1 MNIYHCNPIL
11 HSQVLIKG
19 VKGMSKKNDR
29 LNHLIDIIK
38 SKNGASIK
46 ELATL
51 LDVSEMTIRRD
62 LTILEKNNIVNNVYG
77 AAIYNP
83 EYKHEHIEF
92 PYEITSEQL
101 KQDIEKSKIGSY
113 AASLIQPN
121 DLVVIDTGTTTEML
135 ATHIRDDINA
145 TILCYNANILNSLR
159 TKENLTLI
167 FSGGRYHPKTQM
179 VESQEGISL
188 ISSMRFNKAFISA
201 AGIHKNL
208 GVTCVYPYEIATKK
222 AIMQSSLEKILLL
235 DSNKFNQVKPAFFAN
250 LEDFDIIITD
260 NSIPS
265 EWKNEIDN
273 LNIKLIIVD

>member
-1 MNIYHCNPIL
+1 
-11 HSQVLIKG
+11 
-19 VKGMSKKNDR
+19 MSKKNDR
-29 LNHLIDIIK
+29 LNRLIDIIK

-51 LDVSEMTIRRD
+51 LEVSEMTIRRD
-62 LTILEKNNIVNNVYG
+62 LSILEQNNVVNNVYG

-83 EYKHEHIEF
+83 EYKFDSIEF
-92 PYEITSEQL
+92 SYEITSEQI
-101 KQDIEKSKIGSY
+101 KQDREKLKIGAY
-113 AASLIQPN
+113 AASLIREN

-135 ATHIRDDINA
+135 ATHIKDDINA

-159 TKENLTLI
+159 HKENLTLL

-188 ISSMRFNKAFISA
+188 INSMRFNKAFISA
-201 AGIHKNL
+201 AGLHKNL
-208 GVTCVYPYEIATKK
+208 GVTCVYSYELPTKK

-235 DSNKFNQVKPAFFAN
+235 DSSKFDQLKPAFFAN
-250 LEDFDIIITD
+250 LEDFDMIITD
-260 NSIPS
+260 NSIPI
-265 EWKNEIDN
+265 EWKKEIAD